1 MDHLL
6 TVMKK
11 PDERESGFMALGEM
25 ASAVGGELHQ
35 YLPVIMVMLREAVC
49 GFFLSPSLVVSNL
62 SLE

>member
-6 TVMKK
+6 AVMKK

-35 YLPVIMVMLREAVC
+35 YLPVIMVTLREAVC
-49 GFFLSPSLVVSNL
+49 GSFPVSQPCCIQFV
-62 SLE
+62 S

>member
-6 TVMKK
+6 AVMKK

-49 GFFLSPSLVVSNL
+49 GSFPVSQPCCIQFV
-62 SLE
+62 S